1 MSKKYCTFA
10 PAFAKKQP
18 LSRREPKD
26 GVPDATCKSMI
37 FKFDHYSL
45 EKERA
50 TLFFE
55 GAEAPTRF
63 MPHRGIRGGGS

>member
-1 MSKKYCTFA
+1 
-10 PAFAKKQP
+10 
-18 LSRREPKD
+18 
-26 GVPDATCKSMI
+26 MI